1 MKIAEMTFTVDSRGN
16 IRIPATVLSEMGLAP
31 GDHVRAAYLTPDGI
45 ANPFCEFMLLPEFAD
60 GSGLM
65 GDDAIRIPE
74 QLMAQANIPA
84 DADLQI
90 ACLNGALLIC
100 QDTGLQ
106 PQELCGILEGLQAAE
121 SLTSMLPQEAQQ
133 ALLQLEQAINT
144 IREGA
149 EENEQ

>member
-16 IRIPATVLSEMGLAP
+16 VKIPAAVLSEMGLAP

-45 ANPFCEFMLLPEFAD
+45 TNPFCEFMLLPELVD
-60 GSGLM
+60 GPELM
-65 GDDAIRIPE
+65 DDDAVCIPA

-90 ACLNGALLIC
+90 ACLNGGVLIC

-106 PQELCGILEGLQAAE
+106 PEELYGILEGLQAAE
-121 SLTSMLPQEAQQ
+121 DLSAMLPQEAQQ
-133 ALLQLEQAINT
+133 ALLQLERTIST

-149 EENEQ
+149 GEDE

>member
-1 MKIAEMTFTVDSRGN
+1 MKIVEMTFTVDDRGN
-16 IRIPATVLSEMGLAP
+16 IKIPAAVLSEMGLVP
-31 GDHVRAAYLTPDGI
+31 GNHVRVAYLTHDGI
-45 ANPFCEFMLLPEFAD
+45 TNPFCEFMLLPELT
-60 GSGLM
+60 GEQELIGN
-65 GDDAIRIPE
+65 DAIRIPA

-90 ACLNGALLIC
+90 TCLNGVLLIC

-121 SLTSMLPQEAQQ
+121 SLASMLPQEAQQ
-133 ALLQLEQAINT
+133 AMLQLEQTINT

-149 EENEQ
+149 EEDEQ

>member
-31 GDHVRAAYLTPDGI
+31 GDHVRVAYLTSDGVT
-45 ANPFCEFMLLPEFAD
+45 NPFCEFMLLPELAD
-60 GSGLM
+60 EQELM
-65 GDDAIRIPE
+65 GNDAIRISA

-100 QDTGLQ
+100 RDTGLQ
-106 PQELCGILEGLQAAE
+106 PQGHTGRAPGSRGFGFYASPRSTAGIVAV
-121 SLTSMLPQEAQQ
+121 EADDQHGPG
-133 ALLQLEQAINT
+133 
-144 IREGA
+144 RSRRR
-149 EENEQ
+149 

>member
-1 MKIAEMTFTVDSRGN
+1 MTFTVDGHGN
-16 IRIPATVLSEMGLAP
+16 IKIPAAVLSEMGLAP

-65 GDDAIRIPE
+65 GDDAIRIPG

-90 ACLNGALLIC
+90 ACLNGGLLIC

-106 PQELCGILEGLQAAE
+106 PQELCGVLEGLQAAE
-121 SLTSMLPQEAQQ
+121 DLSAMFPQEAQQ
-133 ALLQLEQAINT
+133 ALLQLEQTIST

-149 EENEQ
+149 GEDE